1 MKKTYIYMIL
11 ALAVLTACEKGRDVI
26 TTAEELVDWTFEAPA
41 TKASFDA
48 QGKFSWEVG
57 DLIAV
62 WNATAGAF
70 VEFRTVTGSGLFYAK
85 APADAQFTGA
95 AYYPRS
101 IAAEGGVSLSG
112 EANPLCAILEQGSN
126 VLHFK
131 HIGAYIS
138 IDLRGIPAEAAR
150 VVVASESTAFRGD
163 FALTDGVWNA
173 SGAAGKVEFPVAG
186 ADMQLT
192 LPVPV
197 GSYTVSYRLEED
209 GGNILLERTTDGDFT
224 FERAHRYAFPAENL
238 EPTSELFEITVEL
251 EDFDL
256 DDDDDYWV

>member
-1 MKKTYIYMIL
+1 MLDSLLDSLFACGDRKSKPGFPFSFFVFCFFGKWIFCFFFYVNSKAWIL
-11 ALAVLTACEKGRDVI
+11 CCRNG
-26 TTAEELVDWTFEAPA
+26 
-41 TKASFDA
+41 
-48 QGKFSWEVG
+48 
-57 DLIAV
+57 
-62 WNATAGAF
+62 
-70 VEFRTVTGSGLFYAK
+70 AK